1 MQSYMKGGVAYD
13 AYGNPLPTPVT
24 DVPRHSEPTPAP
36 LMQMLSPVPSMGV
49 SAPSPAA
56 SFDSRSPA
64 SWADYRARARAG
76 TQGVNRMP
84 GVFSNYAQV
93 PQMNPMDVLRMLFP
107 TAPDNAPIGLNGG
120 APFTRPAPPA
130 APTPDPDAQTK
141 GSLFGLLGMP
151 QAPATDPVRQALM
164 KMNADYEASRP

>member
-1 MQSYMKGGVAYD
+1 MQSYMKGGVSYD
-13 AYGNPLPTPVT
+13 AYGNPLRAA
-24 DVPRHSEPTPAP
+24 VPAHSDP
-36 LMQMLSPVPSMGV
+36 LMQMLGPVPSMGV

-107 TAPDNAPIGLNGG
+107 TAPDSAPIGLNGG
-120 APFTRPAPPA
+120 VPFTRPVPPTVAPA
-130 APTPDPDAQTK
+130 SDAQSK

-151 QAPATDPVRQALM
+151 QAPAADPVRQALM
-164 KMNADYEASRP
+164 KMNADYDASPP